1 MSLRKHTKGDIIMAQ
16 KNESKVLI
24 GGNVYTLSGD
34 ESEEYLQRVA
44 LYMNKKMDEVRSS
57 ENGKKLNTR
66 LQSVLL
72 AINIADDYFKI
83 KTQNEVQSGEENSLK
98 DSINKLKDE
107 IESLNATIS
116 TKEQK
121 IGELESEKAH
131 YKKELD
137 EYIELFESNNM

>member
-1 MSLRKHTKGDIIMAQ
+1 MAS
-16 KNESKVLI
+16 KNESRVLI
-24 GGNVYTLSGD
+24 GGSVYTLSGD

-44 LYMNKKMDEVRSS
+44 LYMNKKMEEVQNS

-83 KTQNEVQSGEENSLK
+83 KTNVEDQGHHEEELMNEMNQLK
-98 DSINKLKDE
+98 DLIADMKE
-107 IESLNATIS
+107 
-116 TKEQK
+116 KEQEK
-121 IGELESEKAH
+121 DKRIGQLENELEH

-137 EYIELFESNNM
+137 EYIELFEES

>member
-1 MSLRKHTKGDIIMAQ
+1 MTQ

-57 ENGKKLNTR
+57 DNGKKLNTR

-72 AINIADDYFKI
+72 AINIADDYFKM
-83 KTQNEVQSGEENSLK
+83 KTRMDESNGSEDSLK
-98 DSINKLKDE
+98 DDIDKLEEDLTKLKDQLT
-107 IESLNATIS
+107 S
-116 TKEQK
+116 KDKK
-121 IGELESEKAH
+121 IGELENEINH
-131 YKKELD
+131 YKKELE
-137 EYIELFESNNM
+137 EYIELFEQGTMG

>member
-1 MSLRKHTKGDIIMAQ
+1 MAQ

-34 ESEEYLQRVA
+34 ESEEYLQHVA
-44 LYMNKKMDEVRSS
+44 LYINKKMEEVRTS

-83 KTQNEVQSGEENSLK
+83 KTTMDDKERELQELKNETQRLK
-98 DSINKLKDE
+98 N
-107 IESLNATIS
+107 
-116 TKEQK
+116 
-121 IGELESEKAH
+121 
-131 YKKELD
+131 ELD
-137 EYIELFESNNM
+137 EYIELFEHDDL

>member
-1 MSLRKHTKGDIIMAQ
+1 M

-57 ENGKKLNTR
+57 DNGKKLNTR

-72 AINIADDYFKI
+72 AINIADDYFKM
-83 KTQNEVQSGEENSLK
+83 KTQTEENE
-98 DSINKLKDE
+98 DMEAKLKDE
-107 IESLNATIS
+107 MASLRLEME
-116 TKEQK
+116 KLQGQLDQK
-121 IGELESEKAH
+121 DQEIDKLENDINH

-137 EYIELFESNNM
+137 EYIELFEQNSM

>member
-1 MSLRKHTKGDIIMAQ
+1 M

-44 LYMNKKMDEVRSS
+44 LYMNKKMDEVRGSD
-57 ENGKKLNTR
+57 NGKKLNTR

-72 AINIADDYFKI
+72 AINIADDYFKM
-83 KTQNEVQSGEENSLK
+83 KTQTEENENLEEK
-98 DSINKLKDE
+98 LNDEMATLRLEIDKLKSD
-107 IESLNATIS
+107 LD
-116 TKEQK
+116 QK
-121 IGELESEKAH
+121 NQVIDQLENDIKH

-137 EYIELFESNNM
+137 EYIELFEQNTI

>member
-1 MSLRKHTKGDIIMAQ
+1 MSQ

-44 LYMNKKMDEVRSS
+44 LYMNKKMDEVRNS

-72 AINIADDYFKI
+72 AINIADDYFKM
-83 KTQNEVQSGEENSLK
+83 KT
-98 DSINKLKDE
+98 
-107 IESLNATIS
+107 
-116 TKEQK
+116 
-121 IGELESEKAH
+121 ESEEH
-131 YKKELD
+131 NSTEDNLKEKVQRLKSQIAEND
-137 EYIELFESNNM
+137 LIVLV

>member
-1 MSLRKHTKGDIIMAQ
+1 MAT

-34 ESEEYLQRVA
+34 ESEEYLQHVA
-44 LYMNKKMDEVRSS
+44 LYINKKMDEVRSS

-83 KTQNEVQSGEENSLK
+83 KTSIDEKDREIKELK
-98 DSINKLKDE
+98 
-107 IESLNATIS
+107 
-116 TKEQK
+116 
-121 IGELESEKAH
+121 SETERL
-131 YKKELD
+131 KKELD
-137 EYIELFESNNM
+137 EYIDLFEHDGL

>member
-1 MSLRKHTKGDIIMAQ
+1 M

-57 ENGKKLNTR
+57 DNGKKLNTR

-72 AINIADDYFKI
+72 AINIADDYFKM
-83 KTQNEVQSGEENSLK
+83 KTQTEENE
-98 DSINKLKDE
+98 DMEAKLKDE
-107 IESLNATIS
+107 MASLRLEME
-116 TKEQK
+116 KLQGQLDQK
-121 IGELESEKAH
+121 NQEIDKLENDINH

-137 EYIELFESNNM
+137 EYIELFEQNSM

>member
-1 MSLRKHTKGDIIMAQ
+1 MSQ

-44 LYMNKKMDEVRSS
+44 LYMNKKMDEVRNS

-72 AINIADDYFKI
+72 AINIADDYFKM
-83 KTQNEVQSGEENSLK
+83 KTESEEHNSTEDNLK
-98 DSINKLKDE
+98 DSVERLKSQLADNDSIVSAKE
-107 IESLNATIS
+107 KKIS
-116 TKEQK
+116 
-121 IGELESEKAH
+121 ELENQISH

-137 EYIELFESNNM
+137 EYIELFEQNNM

>member
-1 MSLRKHTKGDIIMAQ
+1 MTEITP

-24 GGNVYTLSGD
+24 GGNVYTLSGN
-34 ESEEYLQRVA
+34 ESEEYLQHVA
-44 LYMNKKMDEVRSS
+44 LYMNKKMDEVRNS

-83 KTQNEVQSGEENSLK
+83 KTMIDEKDIQSQELSR
-98 DSINKLKDE
+98 E
-107 IESLNATIS
+107 IERLNQVIKDMEASSFEKQTR
-116 TKEQK
+116 
-121 IGELESEKAH
+121 IGHLENEITH

-137 EYIELFESNNM
+137 EYIQLFEQNNS

>member
-1 MSLRKHTKGDIIMAQ
+1 MAL

-44 LYMNKKMDEVRSS
+44 LYMNKKMDEVRNS

-83 KTQNEVQSGEENSLK
+83 KTKAEDV
-98 DSINKLKDE
+98 
-107 IESLNATIS
+107 
-116 TKEQK
+116 
-121 IGELESEKAH
+121 ESEKSELQQEVDELKKMVDAVKAKEEEQIQEVAKLQSEIEH
-131 YKKELD
+131 YRKELD
-137 EYIELFESNNM
+137 DYIELFEQSNDE

>member
-1 MSLRKHTKGDIIMAQ
+1 MTQ

-83 KTQNEVQSGEENSLK
+83 KTLSEEQTDKENM
-98 DSINKLKDE
+98 
-107 IESLNATIS
+107 LNDDVTS
-116 TKEQK
+116 FKEQISNLEAQL
-121 IGELESEKAH
+121 IGKEKKLGKLENEITH

-137 EYIELFESNNM
+137 EYIELFEQNKM

>member
-1 MSLRKHTKGDIIMAQ
+1 M

-44 LYMNKKMDEVRSS
+44 LYMNKKMDEVRNS

-72 AINIADDYFKI
+72 AINIADDYFKM
-83 KTQNEVQSGEENSLK
+83 KTQTEENEGMESQMKNEMASLRLEVEQLQNQLKSK
-98 DSINKLKDE
+98 DQDIEKLENDIN
-107 IESLNATIS
+107 
-116 TKEQK
+116 
-121 IGELESEKAH
+121 H

-137 EYIELFESNNM
+137 EYIELFEQNSM

>member
-1 MSLRKHTKGDIIMAQ
+1 MTP

-24 GGNVYTLSGD
+24 GGNVYTLSGN
-34 ESEEYLQRVA
+34 ESEEYLQHVA
-44 LYMNKKMDEVRSS
+44 LYMNKKMDEVRNS

-83 KTQNEVQSGEENSLK
+83 KTQIEEKDNQSVELSK
-98 DSINKLKDE
+98 E
-107 IESLNATIS
+107 IERLNQII
-116 TKEQK
+116 KEM
-121 IGELESEKAH
+121 EAVSSEKQTRIGHLENEINH

-137 EYIELFESNNM
+137 EYIQLFEQSNS

>member
-1 MSLRKHTKGDIIMAQ
+1 MTQ

-44 LYMNKKMDEVRSS
+44 LYMNKKMDEVRNS

-72 AINIADDYFKI
+72 AINIADDYFKM
-83 KTQNEVQSGEENSLK
+83 KTESEDHNSIEENLQEKVDSLK
-98 DSINKLKDE
+98 LQIAESDSLIT
-107 IESLNATIS
+107 S
-116 TKEQK
+116 KEKK
-121 IGELESEKAH
+121 IGELENEIRH

-137 EYIELFESNNM
+137 EYIELFEQNNM

>member
-1 MSLRKHTKGDIIMAQ
+1 MAP

-44 LYMNKKMDEVRSS
+44 LYMNKKMDEVRNS

-72 AINIADDYFKI
+72 AINIADDYFKM
-83 KTQNEVQSGEENSLK
+83 KTQSEEHDSVVEALQKQINELK
-98 DSINKLKDE
+98 EKSEVFEIKYMEKD
-107 IESLNATIS
+107 
-116 TKEQK
+116 KK
-121 IGELESEKAH
+121 IGELENEINH

-137 EYIELFESNNM
+137 EYIELFEQNNI

>member
-1 MSLRKHTKGDIIMAQ
+1 MTQ

-44 LYMNKKMDEVRSS
+44 LYMNKKMDEVRNS

-72 AINIADDYFKI
+72 AINIADDYFKM
-83 KTQNEVQSGEENSLK
+83 KTECEEQSSVE
-98 DSINKLKDE
+98 
-107 IESLNATIS
+107 ESLRNELRTLKSELTSKSETSIS
-116 TKEQK
+116 KEQK
-121 IGELESEKAH
+121 IGELENEITH

-137 EYIELFESNNM
+137 EYIELFEQNNM

>member
-1 MSLRKHTKGDIIMAQ
+1 MAP

-44 LYMNKKMDEVRSS
+44 LYMNKKMEEVRNSD
-57 ENGKKLNTR
+57 NGKKLNTR

-72 AINIADDYFKI
+72 AINIADDYFKM
-83 KTQNEVQSGEENSLK
+83 KTQAEDQESEEGTLK
-98 DSINKLKDE
+98 KQVDDLKDE
-107 IESLNATIS
+107 IAEMKGLVES
-116 TKEQK
+116 KDRK
-121 IGELESEKAH
+121 VGELENELDH

-137 EYIELFESNNM
+137 EYIELFEQSDM

>member
-1 MSLRKHTKGDIIMAQ
+1 MTP

-24 GGNVYTLSGD
+24 GGNVYTLSGN
-34 ESEEYLQRVA
+34 ESEEYLQHVA
-44 LYMNKKMDEVRSS
+44 LYMNKKMDEVRNS

-83 KTQNEVQSGEENSLK
+83 RTQIEEKETQSVEFSKEIDRLNQIIKDMEAASLEKQTRIGHLENE
-98 DSINKLKDE
+98 IN
-107 IESLNATIS
+107 
-116 TKEQK
+116 
-121 IGELESEKAH
+121 H

-137 EYIELFESNNM
+137 EYIQLFEQSNS

>member
-1 MSLRKHTKGDIIMAQ
+1 MAP

-44 LYMNKKMDEVRSS
+44 LYMNKKMDEVRNSD
-57 ENGKKLNTR
+57 NGKKLNTR

-83 KTQNEVQSGEENSLK
+83 KTNLEGVEEEQKKQEHTLHELEAAIEGHKAKEEDYRNEVA
-98 DSINKLKDE
+98 KLKSE
-107 IESLNATIS
+107 IE
-116 TKEQK
+116 
-121 IGELESEKAH
+121 H
-131 YKKELD
+131 YRKELD
-137 EYIELFESNNM
+137 DYIELFEQSNQ